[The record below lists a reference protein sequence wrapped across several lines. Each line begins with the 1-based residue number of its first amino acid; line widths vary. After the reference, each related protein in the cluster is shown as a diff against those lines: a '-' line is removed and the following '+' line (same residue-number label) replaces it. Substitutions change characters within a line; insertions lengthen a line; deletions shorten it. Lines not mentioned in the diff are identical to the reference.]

1 MAGHRRFP
9 EELFRTSVPELCP
22 EQGRFVLSRTPGM
35 LRMEAK
41 MHGRA
46 LEATVGATEQGIR
59 APVSPED
66 VLAVL
71 FAHCGVRRCDVKV
84 EVSAPLVDFLLRFRN
99 EEECTVMLHLSRNFV
114 VGSATLSFGHWHRS
128 RGARTSELEYLSKLT
143 FERFPREAWERDSVG
158 RFINRLG
165 GHLEEMLKPTDSWYL
180 SVTAWMKNPSD
191 VPKSFVMEVPE
202 PDVLPPVESDSN
214 DPTTPSPPRAPTMK
228 RTVVHD
234 VLVHVSEVV
243 DRGPVFTDL
252 PVEYQDLTV
261 DTTRTHEFIR
271 YESFTHLIA
280 TKPSPT
286 VHPSLHQY
294 TLKLIS
300 PVLYPNSFRI

>member
-1 MAGHRRFP
+1 MAGHCRFT
-9 EELFRTSVPELCP
+9 EELFCTGKPELRP
-22 EQGRFVLSRTPGM
+22 EQGCFVLSRTPGM

-41 MHGRA
+41 MRGRA
-46 LEATVGATEQGIR
+46 LEATVWATEQGFR
-59 APVSPED
+59 PPVSPED
-66 VLAVL
+66 VLAAL
-71 FAHCGVRRCDVKV
+71 FAQCGVRRCDVKV
-84 EVSAPLVDFLLRFRN
+84 EVSAPPVDFFLRFRN
-99 EEECTVMLHLSRNFV
+99 EEECTAVLHRSRHFV
-114 VGSATLSFGHWHRS
+114 AGGATLSFGRWHRG

-143 FERFPREAWERDSVG
+143 FERFPREAWERDAVG
-158 RFINRLG
+158 RFVNRLG

-191 VPKSFVMEVPE
+191 VPKSFVVEVPE
-202 PDVLPPVESDSN
+202 PDELPPVEPDSD

-261 DTTRTHEFIR
+261 DTTRTN
-271 YESFTHLIA
+271 SPGSVGASTA
-280 TKPSPT
+280 PSRRT
-286 VHPSLHQY
+286 
-294 TLKLIS
+294 
-300 PVLYPNSFRI
+300 